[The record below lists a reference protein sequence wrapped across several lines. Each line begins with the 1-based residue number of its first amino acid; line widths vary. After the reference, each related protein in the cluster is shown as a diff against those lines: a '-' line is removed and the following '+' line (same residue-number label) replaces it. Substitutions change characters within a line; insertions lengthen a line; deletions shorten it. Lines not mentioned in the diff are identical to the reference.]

1 MNTIQVLTSNHWAI
15 FALVSVIVMIVI
27 GLRQYDIK
35 HLKIY
40 RRYTWKRFRLWA
52 VIFGCVFAIM
62 VMAESASGIVQLLD
76 ENIIGPGDSNAWS
89 VYLLPFAS
97 MAAGAVLTLALFFIG
112 VKAGKYSRRVI
123 LETKLSPDNK
133 LSDDDDE

>member
-1 MNTIQVLTSNHWAI
+1 MNIINIITSNHWMAFAI
-15 FALVSVIVMIVI
+15 LSAILMILI

-35 HLKIY
+35 HLKMY
-40 RRYTWKRFRLWA
+40 RRYSWKRFRLWA
-52 VIFGCVFAIM
+52 VIFGCIFTIM

-76 ENIIGPGDSNAWS
+76 DNIIGPGDSNEWS

-97 MAAGAVLTLALFFIG
+97 MAAGAVLALALFFIG
-112 VKAGKYSRRVI
+112 INAGKYSKRVI
-123 LETKLSPDNK
+123 IERKLSPESR